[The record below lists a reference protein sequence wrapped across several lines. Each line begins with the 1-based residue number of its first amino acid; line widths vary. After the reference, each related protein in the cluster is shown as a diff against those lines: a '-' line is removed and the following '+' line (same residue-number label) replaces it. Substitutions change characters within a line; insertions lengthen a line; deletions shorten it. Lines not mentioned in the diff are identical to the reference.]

1 MSEKIEIIS
10 PAKINLYLDVV
21 SKRDDGYHNLE
32 MVMQKLD
39 LHDTITI
46 EKNIGISIT
55 CTDEKIPLDN
65 RNLAWKAASLVME
78 DYPEVSGAKIH
89 IEKNIPSEAGLA
101 GGSSNGAAV
110 IEGLSRLWKL
120 NLSREKMCAYGQQLG
135 SDVNFFFFG
144 PTCYVSGKGDI
155 IQELPPL
162 PSLPM
167 VLLKPQQGLSAGAVY
182 KNLKLE
188 KNENK
193 IQPFLDAVA
202 CEDIPFILNN
212 LYNKLEESSFQ
223 LLPSLEAI
231 KDEMRKANP
240 YSLMSGSGT
249 TFFAIFTDISNA
261 EDFYKKFQYKFH
273 FSTLT
278 AFLK

>member
-46 EKNIGISIT
+46 EKHIGISIT
-55 CTDEKIPLDN
+55 CTNEKIPLDN

-249 TFFAIFTDISNA
+249 TFFAIFTDINNA